1 MILLFIIFTHRK
13 YANQF
18 KDLDRKEHP
27 LKFLYGSGY
36 CIFLWIQKFQTKNQ
50 RENLLSELLIKKN
63 VTKEYLIFESKKYSY
78 FLAVLWVSMILC
90 LLMSTNIKSNLK
102 DGNLLKRPSYGEDSV
117 QYKLKSSYS
126 GEDNI
131 LVSVDART
139 YPKEKLDEIFEEV
152 YQELLENL
160 LGENKSLSQVNNDL
174 VFTQSKKYLGIVA
187 DWMSSEHERISSEGK
202 INLNSV
208 PKEGRDTTIHLT
220 LSCQEEKENYD
231 IFITLVPKIQTKEEE
246 TKNELINYLK
256 IQEESDRTDEYFSLP
271 TKINGT
277 QISYYE
283 EKSQFTSMLL
293 LVLGILA
300 AFLLIFNENSKLKNQ
315 IQVREIQMMVD
326 YPQIVSKLTIFIGA
340 GMSVKAAWFRI
351 VKDYQMYKGGE
362 KRFAYEEM
370 IYTSKQMLD
379 GMTEAQ
385 AYLEF
390 GKRCRLHTYLKF
402 SNLLEQNLRK
412 GTRGLVSLLQNETD
426 QAFLERKHIARRYGE
441 KMSTRLMIPMMIFF
455 AMVLAMIMVPAMLS
469 F

>member
-1 MILLFIIFTHRK
+1 MILLFIVITYLK
-13 YANQF
+13 YGKQF
-18 KDLDRKEHP
+18 KDLDKKEHP
-27 LKFLYGSGY
+27 LKCLYGSGY
-36 CIFLWIQKFQTKNQ
+36 GIFLLLKRFQNKNQ

-63 VTKEYLIFESKKYSY
+63 VSREYIIFESKKYAY
-78 FLAVLWVSMILC
+78 FLGILWISIILC
-90 LLMSTNIKSNLK
+90 LLMSVNLKSNLK
-102 DGNLLKRPSYGEDSV
+102 DGNLLKRPGYGDDSV
-117 QYKLKSSYS
+117 QYELKSSYS
-126 GEDNI
+126 GDDDI
-131 LVSVDART
+131 FVSVDART
-139 YPKEKLDEIFEEV
+139 YPKEKLDEIFEAV

-160 LGENKSLSQVNNDL
+160 LGENKSLSQVNEDL
-174 VFTQSKKYLGIVA
+174 VFAQSKKYLGVVA
-187 DWMSSEHERISSEGK
+187 NWLPREHALISSLGK
-202 INLNSV
+202 VNLTSV
-208 PKEGRDTTIHLT
+208 PKEGRDTSIQLT
-220 LSCQEEKENYD
+220 LSCQDKEEKYD
-231 IFITLVPKIQTKEEE
+231 IFITLVPKVQTKEEE
-246 TKNELINYLK
+246 IKNEFMNFLK
-256 IQEESDRTDEYFSLP
+256 IKEESDRTEEYFSLP
-271 TKINGT
+271 TKINGEEV
-277 QISYYE
+277 SYYE
-283 EKSQFTSMLL
+283 EKSKSTAILL
-293 LVLGILA
+293 LLLGILA
-300 AFLLIFNENSKLKNQ
+300 AILIVVNENSKLKNQ
-315 IQVREIQMMVD
+315 MQVRERQMMVD

-351 VKDYQMYKGGE
+351 VKDYQMHRGGE

-402 SNLLEQNLRK
+402 SSLLEQNLRK